1 MKQNR
6 LSYCGRGERIE
17 ELESQRHEHE
27 QERAKQ
33 QRKINV
39 PTRIWHQLQFCRRT
53 YINMV
58 VENGKY
64 LRLEP
69 NISDIDNGYGKGQ
82 LSD

>member
-6 LSYCGRGERIE
+6 LSYCGRGKRIE

-53 YINMV
+53 YIKMV

-69 NISDIDNGYGKGQ
+69 NISDIDNGYEKGQ